1 MPAPTIYFHVEDIRF
16 VLKNKKLSRLWIN
29 NLIRES
35 GCFTGEINFI
45 FCSDEYLLKVNRDYL
60 DHDYYTDIITFD
72 YSELS
77 GKQRV
82 ISGDVFI
89 SIDRIKE
96 NAISYKTGF
105 ESELRRVMAHGI
117 LHIIGFKDKTKEQK
131 AIIREKENYGLVLYD
146 KLVLKTKS
154 GK

>member
-1 MPAPTIYFHVEDIRF
+1 MPTPTIYFHVEDIRF
-16 VLKNKKLSRLWIN
+16 VLKNKKLSTLWIN

-35 GCFTGEINFI
+35 GCLTGEINFI

-77 GKQRV
+77 GKQKE

-105 ESELRRVMAHGI
+105 ENELRRVMAHGI
-117 LHIIGFKDKTKEQK
+117 LHIIGFKDKTNEQK
-131 AIIREKENYGLVLYD
+131 VIMREKENYGLVLYD